1 MIVAASVLSC
11 DYTNLTQ
18 QLKDLEGAVD
28 WIHFDVMDG
37 NFVPNISFGP
47 KILEDIKKVSNLPLD
62 VHIMV
67 SNPFLFGEVFAK
79 MNVFNV
85 TFHYE
90 ALDSL
95 EECKKC
101 IDLIHSYG
109 CKAGISIK
117 PGTNPE
123 AIEPLLK
130 DLDLVLVMSVEPGFG
145 GQKFMPSAY
154 TKLNYFRDYKKE
166 HNLDYYI
173 QVDGGVSDVN
183 SKELVE
189 AGAESLVSGS
199 YLFKGNIADQV
210 NKMRNR

>member
-11 DYTNLTQ
+11 DYTRLKE
-18 QLKDLEGAVD
+18 QLDDLATCCD

-47 KILEDIKKVSNLPLD
+47 KILQDVQSVSDLPLD

-67 SNPFLFGEVFAK
+67 TKPFLFAEVFAK
-79 MNVFNV
+79 LNVFNI

-90 ALDSL
+90 ALNDL

-109 CKAGISIK
+109 VKAGISIK
-117 PGTNPE
+117 PKTDPKV
-123 AIEPLLK
+123 IEPLLK

-145 GQKFMPSAY
+145 GQKFMPEAY
-154 TKLNYFRDYKKE
+154 DKLNYLRDYKKAN
-166 HNLDYYI
+166 NLNYYI

-189 AGAESLVSGS
+189 AGADSLVSGS
-199 YLFKGNIADQV
+199 YLFKDDIAAQV
-210 NKMRNR
+210 AKMRNR

>member
-1 MIVAASVLSC
+1 MIVAASDLSC
-11 DYTNLTQ
+11 DYTRLKE
-18 QLKDLEGAVD
+18 QLDDLATCCD

-47 KILEDIKKVSNLPLD
+47 KILQDVQSVSDLPLD

-67 SNPFLFGEVFAK
+67 TKPFLFAEVFAK
-79 MNVFNV
+79 LNVFNI

-90 ALDSL
+90 ALNDL

-109 CKAGISIK
+109 VKAGISIK
-117 PGTNPE
+117 PKTDPKV
-123 AIEPLLK
+123 IEPLLK

-145 GQKFMPSAY
+145 GQKFMPEAY
-154 TKLNYFRDYKKE
+154 DKLNYLRDYKKAN
-166 HNLDYYI
+166 NLNYYI

-189 AGAESLVSGS
+189 AGADSLVSGS
-199 YLFKGNIADQV
+199 YLFKDDIAAQV
-210 NKMRNR
+210 AKMRNR